1 MSTCDY
7 MSLVDCFFL
16 QFLTCS
22 SQLED
27 FPNMEDAWKY
37 YDGEVVDGGL
47 LSARNTSLHPF
58 KMEKDEKGETLFHQ
72 DGKTFD
78 TFNKNRIKT
87 NESNHQMEQ
96 KEIYD
101 YLSPEPNAMSVDPN
115 CTEEFW
121 NVTLVQSSLRK
132 NPLYMTVSI
141 VICLTRYIYIYIK

>member
-1 MSTCDY
+1 
-7 MSLVDCFFL
+7 
-16 QFLTCS
+16 
-22 SQLED
+22 
-27 FPNMEDAWKY
+27 MEDAWKY
-37 YDGEVVDGGL
+37 YDGEVVDGGGGL
-47 LSARNTSLHPF
+47 LSARNTSLRPF

-141 VICLTRYIYIYIK
+141 VICLTRYMYMIIITGQRCI